1 MAEWVVRQATPADVP
16 GILDTLRS
24 ALGET
29 PLLRR
34 TADLW
39 AWKHE
44 HNPFGRSLVFVAAK
58 DELVAGVRAMMRW
71 EMTTPV
77 GENVKCLRPVD
88 TATHP
93 EFLRQGIFRELT
105 MSAIEQARSERV
117 QLVFNT
123 PNEKSAP
130 GYLQMGWQKVADIGV
145 MIRPR
150 LGRAVTPSSDGP
162 PSIAHIAPGLEPAPH
177 MVLSDQTPWRVPVGL
192 RTPRAEPYLRWR
204 FISHPTA
211 SYGYLKD
218 EAGGM
223 LIARANSRMGR
234 SELVLSDL
242 YGVGA
247 RSIRRVARASK
258 ARYLAGW
265 FSPSTPERRTAIL
278 AGMIP
283 VPRSTLR
290 LVAMPLVD
298 LDMDVFDLASW
309 DLATS
314 DLELL

>member
-1 MAEWVVRQATPADVP
+1 VAEWVVRQATPADVP

-29 PLLRR
+29 PLLQR

-44 HNPFGRSLVFVAAK
+44 HNPFGHSLVLVAAK
-58 DELVAGVRAMMRW
+58 DGVIAGVRAMMRW
-71 EMTTPV
+71 EITTRG
-77 GENVKCLRPVD
+77 GETLKCLRPVD

-93 EFLRQGIFRELT
+93 DFLRQGIFRELT

-117 QLVFNT
+117 HLVFNT

-150 LGRAVTPSSDGP
+150 LGRAVSPLPDRP
-162 PSIAHIAPGLEPAPH
+162 PSIAQIAPGLKPAPH
-177 MVLSDQTPWRVPVGL
+177 MVLSDETPWRDPMGL
-192 RTPRAEPYLRWR
+192 RTPRTGSYIRWR
-204 FISHPTA
+204 FTAHPTA
-211 SYGYLKD
+211 SYGFL
-218 EAGGM
+218 EEEGGGI
-223 LIARANSRMGR
+223 LVARANWRGGT

-242 YGVGA
+242 IGA
-247 RSIRRVARASK
+247 GQGSIRRVARTSK

-283 VPRSTLR
+283 VPKSTLR

-309 DLATS
+309 DLTTS